1 MRLEVND
8 INQAK
13 PFLKWAGGKSQ
24 LLDNIREYY
33 PFNDKIT
40 KYAEPFLG
48 SGAVLFDIL
57 NKFKLDSVYISDIN
71 KELINSYIVIRDN
84 IDDIIEILYNK
95 QELYH
100 STTGEKRRELYFK
113 ERDKFNTL
121 KKSEGN
127 KIERAA
133 LMIFLNRTC
142 FNGLYRENKKGEFN
156 VPIGSYKKPL
166 ICDEKNLRNVSL
178 KLQNSNIICADYKMV
193 FRELSDE
200 TFVYFD
206 PPYRPISNTSSF
218 NSYNSSGFNDEDQ
231 VELAELIKKADSV
244 GAKFVLSNS
253 DPKNHDENDNFFD
266 DLYSGFSIYRVDAK
280 RSINSNSK
288 KRGNIKEIL
297 VTNL

>member
-1 MRLEVND
+1 MKLEVND
-8 INQAK
+8 THFAR
-13 PFLKWAGGKSQ
+13 PFFKWAGGKTQ
-24 LLDNIREYY
+24 LLDNIRDYY
-33 PFNDKIT
+33 PFNEKIT

-71 KELINSYIVIRDN
+71 KELINSYVVIRDN
-84 IDDIIEILYNK
+84 VDDIIDILNNK
-95 QELYH
+95 QQLYH
-100 STTGEKRRELYFK
+100 NTVGEKKRELYYK
-113 ERDKFNTL
+113 EREKFNEL
-121 KKSEGN
+121 KKSEAN

-156 VPIGSYKKPL
+156 VPIGSYKNPL

-178 KLQNSNIICADYKMV
+178 KLQDSNIICADYRMV
-193 FRELSDE
+193 FSELSDE

-231 VELAELIKKADSV
+231 AKLAELIKKADSI
-244 GAKFVLSNS
+244 GAKFLLSNS
-253 DPKNHDENDNFFD
+253 DPKNHDANDNFFD
-266 DLYSGFSIYRVDAK
+266 DLYSEFNIYRVDAK

-288 KRGNIKEIL
+288 KRGNVKEIL
-297 VTNL
+297 VTNI

>member
-13 PFLKWAGGKSQ
+13 PFLKWAGGKTQ

-71 KELINSYIVIRDN
+71 QELINSYIIIRDN
-84 IDDIIEILYNK
+84 VDDIIEILANK
-95 QELYH
+95 QRVYH
-100 STTGEKRRELYFK
+100 STTGEERRELYFQ
-113 ERDKFNTL
+113 ERDRFNIL

-156 VPIGSYKKPL
+156 VPIGSYKEPL
-166 ICDEKNLRNVSL
+166 ICDEKNLRNVSTS
-178 KLQNSNIICADYKMV
+178 LQNSDIICADYKMV
-193 FRELSDE
+193 FSELSDE

-218 NSYNSSGFNDEDQ
+218 NSYNRSGFNDKDQ
-231 VELAELIKKADSV
+231 VKLAELIKKADSI
-244 GAKFVLSNS
+244 GAKFLLSNS
-253 DPKNHDENDNFFD
+253 DPKNHDDNDNFFD
-266 DLYSGFSIYRVDAK
+266 DLYSEFNIYRVDAK
-280 RSINSNSK
+280 RTINSNSK
-288 KRGNIKEIL
+288 RRGKIKEIL
-297 VTNL
+297 VTNI